1 MQKINHTIYD
11 LFGQLGLANDAVSI
25 SNFLSAQKPLGPS
38 LRLEEAAF
46 WNASQRHLLQEQLA
60 IDADWSYAVDQLNL
74 ALH

>member
-1 MQKINHTIYD
+1 MQKMNHTIYD
-11 LFGQLGLANDAVSI
+11 LFGQLGLANDAASI
-25 SNFLSAQKPLGPS
+25 SNFISAQQPLGPS